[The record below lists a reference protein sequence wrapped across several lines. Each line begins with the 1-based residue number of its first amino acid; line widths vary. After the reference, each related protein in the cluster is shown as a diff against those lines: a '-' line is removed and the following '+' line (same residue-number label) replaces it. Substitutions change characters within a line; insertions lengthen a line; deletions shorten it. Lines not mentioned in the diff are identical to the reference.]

1 VARAKAEQQKRNLV
15 MPGKFDAAEMPIDL
29 FDEEFGQE
37 PVARTGARFWT
48 FFSVA
53 LGAAVISL
61 LAFAWS
67 AADGRL
73 RQELK
78 SAVVAP
84 VSARTHE
91 GSNEEIDRLRRQ
103 VEALKNEI
111 TKLRDAG
118 EQLAQMIT
126 ALKAAEPET
135 RAPVSSAYWY
145 SDPTAMRFGIESQ
158 PEREGVVPLPRRSPG
173 DRPASPHDSRPRHS
187 Q

>member
-1 VARAKAEQQKRNLV
+1 

-73 RQELK
+73 RVELK

-91 GSNEEIDRLRRQ
+91 GLNEEIDRLRRQ

-111 TKLRDAG
+111 TKLKDAR
-118 EQLAQMIT
+118 EQTAQMIT
-126 ALKAAEPET
+126 ALKAAEQET
-135 RAPVSSAYWY
+135 RAPVPSTYWY
-145 SDPTAMRFGIESQ
+145 SDPTAGGFGIESQ
-158 PEREGVVPLPRRSPG
+158 SKREGAVPLPRRSPAG
-173 DRPASPHDSRPRHS
+173 RPSPRTIERPENRGTLPS
-187 Q
+187 EGR